1 MRNEIGKMKIVNTS
15 RRKVLIRTD
24 ANPVIAGGHVM
35 RCLSVADALVGLGAD
50 VSFVLSDS
58 NSVQLIESRGFATS
72 VLGSD
77 WRDIGDGADE
87 LCRLCDDAE
96 LPIVLVDTYSVSRE
110 FVDCL
115 AQHAK
120 VCYLGSKDGDLGKL
134 SLIINYS
141 TCIDEAF
148 YEETYGDRGTKL
160 LFGPKYAPL
169 RPCFASA
176 YRECSAEIE
185 RVLVTTGNTDPQ
197 GFLPTFLG
205 VALSDK
211 RLSNITFTAVVGRMV
226 SDDVAAK
233 VELIESR
240 SSRVKILRAV
250 TDMAGLM
257 GQCDAAVSANGTTV
271 YELFAAG
278 LPSVTFAMVEE
289 QVQSAESLAKLGAVE
304 YCGLMGNEP
313 HATAVES
320 VNRLED
326 LVASHDRA
334 VALATRAHALVDGYG
349 ANKIAK
355 EILSL

>member
-1 MRNEIGKMKIVNTS
+1 
-15 RRKVLIRTD
+15 
-24 ANPVIAGGHVM
+24 M
-35 RCLSVADALVGLGAD
+35 RCLSVADALAGLGAD
-50 VSFVLSDS
+50 VSFVLSDG

-77 WRDIGDGADE
+77 WRDIRDGADE
-87 LCRLCDDAE
+87 LCRLCNDAE
-96 LPIVLVDTYSVSRE
+96 LPIVLVDTYSVSRA

-148 YEETYGDRGTKL
+148 YEDTYGDRGTKL

-185 RVLVTTGNTDPQ
+185 HVLVTTGNTDPQ
-197 GFLPTFLG
+197 GFLPTFLD

-211 RLSNITFTAVVGRMV
+211 RLSNITFTVVVGRMV

-240 SSRVKILRAV
+240 SSRVKMLRAV